1 MIKGMHQWQAMST
14 VLCVWSQGV
23 GAVPDIR
30 GAIHLCTQAN
40 GQHMGLAQVRGG
52 TESWSPPVALK
63 EQPGPVLTPDTLV
76 LTALASC
83 HSSGSVWQAPSPLFC
98 PPRPNLLTSAIDF

>member
-52 TESWSPPVALK
+52 TERAGLLLWLSRSSLAL
-63 EQPGPVLTPDTLV
+63 
-76 LTALASC
+76 S
-83 HSSGSVWQAPSPLFC
+83 
-98 PPRPNLLTSAIDF
+98 